1 MKRNRFLF
9 YMMAMTLLLAG
20 SNQGCVKISESSEGI
35 KPENL
40 FGEFKLAVG
49 SFFID
54 PYFIHRSLEV
64 LLYEYKNEKISK
76 EDASKVLA
84 FLIREM
90 EESFRYYSCLPY
102 LTVAKD
108 GIRYG
113 ITDDQGP
120 VGGGAGYP
128 EILQTGKYVVKNAE
142 ELVNALEKAEA
153 GDVIFVPRDVK
164 IDMTEF
170 MYADQYDIKLKEGVT
185 LASDRGNN
193 GSKGGMIYTSAMRA
207 VPFIQ
212 MDKNARVTGLR
223 IQGPDAKERD
233 WKNRLKM
240 SGIFINGTGATVD
253 NCEISGFNYAAIEIF
268 GSEEAIVKNNYIHDC
283 KSVNRGFGV
292 LAEGAFVRVE
302 GNLFNNLRVSI
313 KGVKRPSLRLEI
325 ANNVDMGNTKE
336 CFLRLEK
343 SKAEGTYN
351 EPEGVVIVN
360 NTLLSEAPAM
370 DIKDFLIESIE
381 FKNNHLYQKKEE
393 YIGLDASFG
402 ESNAFGL
409 KDLQDEKK
417 IDDEFR
423 IEEYMAKHTPEMR
436 TANIT
441 ARIYYCDLSVVHDLM
456 NTLLTELESSKEEEK
471 EKTFGSIKNIIRTI
485 EGYDLAYDYLEQPYT
500 VIDGEKYGA
509 IPDDR
514 PLGGGYGYDEIF
526 TDGDYVV
533 ETVEEFTDALSKAKE
548 GEVIFVKGNAT
559 IDLTVISNTLKV
571 NSGVTI
577 ASDRGNGDSPGA
589 LIYCDTFYAPVF
601 ELKENVRITGMC
613 IKGPDPE
620 PRLDFHKRS
629 FGGDNPKGHDYY
641 FKLVTM
647 YGLLTNYNGLQVDN
661 CELAGFS
668 TGAISISGESKNHHI
683 HHNYIH
689 HNQRNGL
696 GYGVSHGKA
705 ISLIEY
711 NLFDY
716 NRHDIQG
723 SGEPG
728 SGYTARYN
736 LQMGH
741 SLSHCFD
748 MHGGS
753 DRKDGTS
760 TAGENIMIYHNTFLS
775 EKYPYLIRGLPSGVQ
790 EFYRN
795 AVYMPLD
802 AYEKGYLYGWNS
814 DYYDKFIVKDNVF
827 NLKKDPVVIP

>member
-102 LTVAKD
+102 LTVEKD

-381 FKNNHLYQKKEE
+381 FKNNHLYQRKK
-393 YIGLDASFG
+393 
-402 ESNAFGL
+402 
-409 KDLQDEKK
+409 
-417 IDDEFR
+417 
-423 IEEYMAKHTPEMR
+423 
-436 TANIT
+436 
-441 ARIYYCDLSVVHDLM
+441 
-456 NTLLTELESSKEEEK
+456 
-471 EKTFGSIKNIIRTI
+471 SI
-485 EGYDLAYDYLEQPYT
+485 
-500 VIDGEKYGA
+500 
-509 IPDDR
+509 
-514 PLGGGYGYDEIF
+514 
-526 TDGDYVV
+526 
-533 ETVEEFTDALSKAKE
+533 
-548 GEVIFVKGNAT
+548 
-559 IDLTVISNTLKV
+559 
-571 NSGVTI
+571 
-577 ASDRGNGDSPGA
+577 
-589 LIYCDTFYAPVF
+589 
-601 ELKENVRITGMC
+601 
-613 IKGPDPE
+613 
-620 PRLDFHKRS
+620 
-629 FGGDNPKGHDYY
+629 
-641 FKLVTM
+641 
-647 YGLLTNYNGLQVDN
+647 
-661 CELAGFS
+661 
-668 TGAISISGESKNHHI
+668 
-683 HHNYIH
+683 
-689 HNQRNGL
+689 
-696 GYGVSHGKA
+696 
-705 ISLIEY
+705 
-711 NLFDY
+711 
-716 NRHDIQG
+716 
-723 SGEPG
+723 
-728 SGYTARYN
+728 
-736 LQMGH
+736 
-741 SLSHCFD
+741 
-748 MHGGS
+748 
-753 DRKDGTS
+753 
-760 TAGENIMIYHNTFLS
+760 
-775 EKYPYLIRGLPSGVQ
+775 
-790 EFYRN
+790 
-795 AVYMPLD
+795 
-802 AYEKGYLYGWNS
+802 
-814 DYYDKFIVKDNVF
+814 
-827 NLKKDPVVIP
+827 